1 MSDLW
6 NRVELGGA
14 VASKKKRPAPAL
26 PPPPPVA
33 APALPR
39 PLLVD
44 DRLLWTVAL
53 VAAAGGVVWA
63 VRGVLI
69 TLLLVAVFTFLGA
82 PLVLRLER
90 RMPRAAAAALVVAG
104 VSVLGLVAL
113 SLMIPP
119 LVTDL
124 VALFSGFPA
133 LLREAGA
140 LIRSR
145 FGVDVPLSVAD
156 LSSEASK
163 ELIDQLLP
171 FAKSTGAAVKTG
183 AVGVLK
189 GAAGA
194 AAFAG
199 KALLLPVLTFFALT
213 ELPRIREVTGPLV
226 PRGAR
231 GLLGH
236 YLPLIDDTLS
246 RLVRGQLVVAGVM
259 MGLYAVGL
267 SIAGV
272 PLALAIA
279 VLAGAA
285 YLVPFASGTTCIVLS
300 LAFSALELRDQAL
313 WPIVGALAVAGVVQL
328 VESYVLTPRIV
339 GEQAGLSPF
348 AAILAVLLGGTAA
361 GFLGVVFA
369 LPTAAV
375 LALILREEARRRG
388 GVLVDSAAQE
398 ASA

>member
-1 MSDLW
+1 M
-6 NRVELGGA
+6 
-14 VASKKKRPAPAL
+14 ASKKKRPQPTL

-44 DRLLWTVAL
+44 DRLVWTVAV
-53 VAAAGGVVWA
+53 VAAVAGVAWA

-69 TLLLVAVFTFLGA
+69 TLLLVAVATFLGA
-82 PLVLRLER
+82 PLVNRLER
-90 RMPRAAAAALVVAG
+90 RLPRGVAAAVVVAG
-104 VSVLGLVAL
+104 VTVLGLATL

-124 VALFSGFPA
+124 VALFSGLPA
-133 LLREAGA
+133 LLREAGT
-140 LIRSR
+140 LIQTR
-145 FGVDVPLSVAD
+145 FGVTLPMSVSD

-171 FAKSTGAAVKTG
+171 FAKSTSAAVKTG

-213 ELPRIREVTGPLV
+213 ELPRIRAVLGPLV

-231 GLLGH
+231 GLLGY
-236 YLPLIDDTLS
+236 YLPLVNDTLS

-259 MGLYAVGL
+259 MALYAIGL

-285 YLVPFASGTTCIVLS
+285 YLIPFASGTTAIVLS
-300 LAFSALELRDQAL
+300 LAFSALELREYAL
-313 WPIVGALAVAGVVQL
+313 WPCVGALVVAGVVQL
-328 VESYVLTPRIV
+328 IESYVLTPRIV

-375 LALILREEARRRG
+375 LALVLREEARRRG
-388 GVLVDSAAQE
+388 GILVGSASEE
-398 ASA
+398 AHA

>member
-1 MSDLW
+1 M
-6 NRVELGGA
+6 
-14 VASKKKRPAPAL
+14 ASKKKKEMPP

-33 APALPR
+33 AASAPR
-39 PLLVD
+39 PLLID
-44 DRLLWTVAL
+44 DRLLGTLLLLGAV
-53 VAAAGGVVWA
+53 GGVLWL

-69 TLLLVAVFTFLGA
+69 MFLLVGVFTFLGA
-82 PLVLRLER
+82 PLVKRLEL
-90 RMPRAAAAALVVAG
+90 RMPRGAAAALVVLGAT
-104 VSVLGLVAL
+104 VVVLLAV

-124 VALFSGFPA
+124 VALFSGLPA
-133 LLREAGA
+133 LLREAGT
-140 LIRSR
+140 LIQTR
-145 FGVDVPLSVAD
+145 FGVDVPMSVAD

-163 ELIDQLLP
+163 ELIDQILP

-199 KALLLPVLTFFALT
+199 KAALLPVLTFFALS
-213 ELPRIREVTGPLV
+213 ELPRIGAVLAPLV
-226 PRGAR
+226 PKGAR
-231 GLLGH
+231 GLLGY
-236 YLPLIDDTLS
+236 YLPLVDDTLS
-246 RLVRGQLVVAGVM
+246 RLVRGQLVVAGIM
-259 MGLYAVGL
+259 IGIYAVGL

-285 YLVPFASGTTCIVLS
+285 YLIPFASGTTCIVLS
-300 LAFSALELRDQAL
+300 LAFSALELREQAL
-313 WPIVGALAVAGVVQL
+313 WPCVGALVVAVVVQL
-328 VESYVLTPRIV
+328 VEGYVLTPRIV

-369 LPTAAV
+369 LPSAAV
-375 LALILREEARRRG
+375 LALVLREESRRRG
-388 GVLVDSAAQE
+388 GVLVEMAVQE
-398 ASA
+398 APA

>member
-1 MSDLW
+1 MSDGW
-6 NRVELGGA
+6 NLLEQGGA
-14 VASKKKRPAPAL
+14 VASKKKKVM
-26 PPPPPVA
+26 PPPPPLPPPA
-33 APALPR
+33 AASTPR
-39 PLLVD
+39 PVLID
-44 DRLLWTVAL
+44 DRLLWTL
-53 VAAAGGVVWA
+53 LLLAAVGGVLWL

-69 TLLLVAVFTFLGA
+69 MFLLVGVFTFLGG
-82 PLVLRLER
+82 PLVSRLER
-90 RMPRAAAAALVVAG
+90 RMPRAAGAALVVLGAA
-104 VSVLGLVAL
+104 VLAL
-113 SLMIPP
+113 LAASLMIPP

-124 VALFSGFPA
+124 VALFSGLPA
-133 LLREAGA
+133 LLREAGV
-140 LIRSR
+140 LIQTR
-145 FGVDVPLSVAD
+145 FGVDVPMSVSD

-183 AVGVLK
+183 ALGMLK

-194 AAFAG
+194 AAFIG
-199 KALLLPVLTFFALT
+199 KALLLPVFTFFALN
-213 ELPRIREVTGPLV
+213 ELPRIREVLGPLV

-231 GLLGH
+231 GLLGY
-236 YLPLIDDTLS
+236 YLPLVDDTLS
-246 RLVRGQLVVAGVM
+246 RLVRGQLVVAGIM
-259 MGLYAVGL
+259 MGLYAIGL

-285 YLVPFASGTTCIVLS
+285 YLIPFASGTTAIVLS
-300 LAFSALELRDQAL
+300 LAFSGLELREQAL
-313 WPIVGALAVAGVVQL
+313 WPCVGALIVAVVVQL
-328 VESYVLTPRIV
+328 VEGYLLTPRIV

-375 LALILREEARRRG
+375 LALVLREESRRRG
-388 GVLVDSAAQE
+388 GVLVEKAAQE
-398 ASA
+398 APA

>member
-1 MSDLW
+1 M
-6 NRVELGGA
+6 
-14 VASKKKRPAPAL
+14 ASKKKKDQPTV
-26 PPPPPVA
+26 PPPPVA
-33 APALPR
+33 AASAPR
-39 PLLVD
+39 PIVLD
-44 DRLLWTVAL
+44 DRLLWTL
-53 VAAAGGVVWA
+53 LLLAAAGGVLWL

-69 TLLLVAVFTFLGA
+69 TFLLVTAFTFVGG
-82 PLVLRLER
+82 PVVKRLER
-90 RMPRAAAAALVVAG
+90 RVPRGVAAALVVAG
-104 VSVLGLVAL
+104 VTVLVLLAV

-119 LVTDL
+119 LVSDL
-124 VALFSGFPA
+124 VALFSGLPA

-140 LIRSR
+140 FIEAR
-145 FGVDVPLSVAD
+145 FGVDVPMSVAD
-156 LSSEASK
+156 LSTEASK

-183 AVGVLK
+183 ALGVLM

-194 AAFAG
+194 VAFIG
-199 KALLLPVLTFFALT
+199 KGLLLPVLTFFALS
-213 ELPRIREVTGPLV
+213 ELPRIREVLVPLV

-231 GLLGH
+231 GLLGY
-236 YLPLIDDTLS
+236 YLPLVNETLS
-246 RLVRGQLVVAGVM
+246 RLVRGQLLVAMVM

-285 YLVPFASGTTCIVLS
+285 YLIPFASGATCVVLS
-300 LAFSALELRDQAL
+300 LAFAALELREAAL
-313 WPIVGALAVAGVVQL
+313 WPCVGALIVAGVVQL
-328 VESYVLTPRIV
+328 IETYLLTPRIV

-369 LPTAAV
+369 LPAAAV
-375 LALILREEARRRG
+375 LALLLREEARRRG
-388 GVLVDSAAQE
+388 GVLVDSVAQE
-398 ASA
+398 AIA

>member
-1 MSDLW
+1 MSDGW
-6 NRVELGGA
+6 NHVEQGGA
-14 VASKKKRPAPAL
+14 VASKKKRAPA
-26 PPPPPVA
+26 PPPPPLPVA
-33 APALPR
+33 APAVPR
-39 PLLVD
+39 PLLID
-44 DRLLWTVAL
+44 DRMLWTL
-53 VAAAGGVVWA
+53 LLLAATAGVVWL
-63 VRGVLI
+63 VRGVLVP
-69 TLLLVAVFTFLGA
+69 LLFVAVFSFLGA
-82 PLVLRLER
+82 PLVTRLER
-90 RMPRAAAAALVVAG
+90 RMPRGVAAALVVLG
-104 VSVLGLVAL
+104 VSVLGLLAL

-119 LVTDL
+119 LVSDL
-124 VALFSGFPA
+124 VALFSGLPA

-140 LIRSR
+140 LIQAR
-145 FGVDVPLSVAD
+145 FGVEVPLSVAD

-199 KALLLPVLTFFALT
+199 KALLLPVLTFFALA
-213 ELPRIREVTGPLV
+213 ELPRIRAVLGPLV
-226 PRGAR
+226 PRGSR
-231 GLLGH
+231 GLLG
-236 YLPLIDDTLS
+236 YYVPLIDDTLS

-259 MGLYAVGL
+259 MALYAVGL

-285 YLVPFASGTTCIVLS
+285 YLIPFASGTVCIVLS
-300 LAFSALELRDQAL
+300 LAFSALELREQAL
-313 WPIVGALAVAGVVQL
+313 WPCVGALIVAGVVQL

-388 GVLVDSAAQE
+388 GVLVESAAE
-398 ASA
+398 EVSA